1 MRKIL
6 ALMTLYLTTIVVEA
20 QELTLPTDFRQHNLT
35 QFNASLLNATYSLDW
50 NNPNA
55 LSLWTR
61 WQWQTVDGDPTTLFA
76 GYSHQLNRNSAV
88 GLAFL
93 QHNTGTYLN
102 TGVNL
107 NYVYAFQIEDNIRL
121 FLGTNVYGFNEQLAD
136 DRFMPDP
143 DIDIPGLESTDDFIL
158 QFSPA
163 IRLQVDQFNIG
174 LAIENAIDFNL
185 SDSGG
190 GQADGGT
197 AVIGTLSNDFPI
209 FIFEGLGDSF
219 LRPVLY
225 VKSIPDADTQIGIN
239 GLLST
244 SRLWMQA
251 GYNSFYG
258 FSGGLG
264 ITIAKRFSL
273 GGLLEVGTDSALSD
287 EKSTVEIIASYHFGT
302 TDNRKKVIGF
312 DVEKDD
318 ELANARIKAEEEQR
332 KKREEE
338 QKQHEEELSKQEE
351 KRKNQKETER
361 LEEERR
367 LEAERQ
373 LAAKEQ
379 QIRDSIAQAEVAAL
393 KLKEQQ
399 RLDSI
404 AKIEEQKVEVRPN
417 EKYEEV
423 ASADG
428 LEPGFYLI
436 ANVFGTKK
444 YFEAFM
450 TKLTKQGL
458 NPKSFYRE
466 LNKYRYVYL
475 ERYNT
480 MNEAR
485 RARDNKFNGKYPD
498 KTWIFR
504 VRGN

>member
-1 MRKIL
+1 MHKNL
-6 ALMTLYLTTIVVEA
+6 AWMALFLTTIVTKA
-20 QELTLPTDFRQHNLT
+20 QERTLPTDFRQHTLT

-50 NNPNA
+50 NNPHA
-55 LSLWTR
+55 LSIWSR
-61 WQWQTVDGDPTTLFA
+61 WQWQTVDGDPTTLFV
-76 GYSHQLNRNSAV
+76 GYTHQLNQNSAA

-102 TGVNL
+102 TGLNL
-107 NYVYAFQIEDNIRL
+107 NYVHAFRLEDNVSL
-121 FLGTNVYGFNEQLAD
+121 FLGTNVFGFNEQLAD

-143 DIDIPGLESTDDFIL
+143 DIDLPGLESTDDFIL

-163 IRLQVDQFNIG
+163 IRLQVNRFNVG
-174 LAIENAIDFNL
+174 LAIENAIDVNL
-185 SDSGG
+185 SGSSG

-197 AVIGTLSNDFPI
+197 VVIGTLSNDFPV
-209 FIFEGLGDSF
+209 FLFGDSDNNF
-219 LRPVLY
+219 VRPVIY
-225 VKSIPDADTQIGIN
+225 VKSIPNEDTQFGIN
-239 GLLST
+239 SLFST
-244 SRLWMQA
+244 SRFWAQG

-264 ITIAKRFSL
+264 VTFAKQFSL
-273 GGLLEVGTDSALSD
+273 GGLLEVGTDSSLSD
-287 EKSTVEIIASYHFGT
+287 EKSTVEIIVSYHFGK
-302 TDNRKKVIGF
+302 TDSRKKVVGF
-312 DVEKDD
+312 NVEKDD
-318 ELANARIKAEEEQR
+318 ELAYARIRAEEEQR
-332 KKREEE
+332 KKLEEE
-338 QKQHEEELSKQEE
+338 QKQQQEELAKQEE
-351 KRKNQKETER
+351 KLRNEKEAEH
-361 LEEERR
+361 LAEERR
-367 LEAERQ
+367 LEAE
-373 LAAKEQ
+373 Q
-379 QIRDSIAQAEVAAL
+379 QVRDSIAQAEVVAL

-404 AKIEEQKVEVRPN
+404 AQLSEQKVDVRPN

-423 ASADG
+423 ASAAG

-444 YFEAFM
+444 YYEAFM

-458 NPKSFYRE
+458 TPKSFYRE

-480 MNEAR
+480 MGEAR
-485 RARDNKFNGKYPD
+485 KARDTKFNGKYPD